1 MLPRRMDD
9 GMGVGDVSRPFLKS
23 RNDDKVS
30 SGSGRAAAEVEAVS
44 CLQIYESSVN
54 SGILIAR
61 QSPLR

>member
-1 MLPRRMDD
+1 
-9 GMGVGDVSRPFLKS
+9 MGVGDVSRPFLKS